1 MARVLTVLFCVTSR
15 DWGGT
20 EKWALEAA
28 RSLSGRGHRA
38 VALWSHERVLRQVE
52 ARGLPARRVW
62 LPGDVNP
69 ISFAS
74 LAGALRAE
82 RPDALVLTKQREHWV
97 GGLTARLAGRPLGA
111 PWSRWASSRA
121 RPWSWRSGDSRG

>member
-74 LAGALRAE
+74 LAGA
-82 RPDALVLTKQREHWV
+82 
-97 GGLTARLAGRPLGA
+97 